1 MLRGRVFPRRAPGPG
16 ARARVC
22 TQAGV
27 DLQAGPDSLLVPVLA
42 ERPLSR
48 PTWRGVLLVWGN
60 SGAASACPVHTSDLK
75 VRPQGL
81 GCETSLLPERLR
93 AAIIQD
99 TGFLLRH
106 PEEGTPASD
115 RWPKWSPWPG
125 HNAVELLTQKHRPG
139 CGALGS
145 APRLVCLLSEFS
157 VPGRHTHLRVTAFS
171 YAPSTL
177 PRNPGDPS
185 PGHAPSSPGAGAGP
199 FFLLPTLPS
208 SSGLL
213 RWALPTQPPSRPL
226 ATPHCMCDI
235 SILPLGGPPSCG
247 CGVAGPGGDHRG
259 TGHRLGSAEPVAP
272 WRSKTAQSG
281 SGCRMRG
288 GLRAHLDPGFLCP
301 VAPPSSARGQRVE
314 LERLD
319 QRAAQRHRL
328 QPRSCVT
335 SLPS

>member
-27 DLQAGPDSLLVPVLA
+27 DPQAGPDPLLVPVLA

-75 VRPQGL
+75 ARPQGL

-157 VPGRHTHLRVTAFS
+157 APGRHTHLRVTAFS

-235 SILPLGGPPSCG
+235 SILPLGRGAHRHADVALRAQEVTIGARVIVSGQQSLWLRGGARRPRAGLAAG
-247 CGVAGPGGDHRG
+247 CEAASERIW
-259 TGHRLGSAEPVAP
+259 TQASSAP
-272 WRSKTAQSG
+272 WHHPP
-281 SGCRMRG
+281 
-288 GLRAHLDPGFLCP
+288 LPG
-301 VAPPSSARGQRVE
+301 ARGSSWS
-314 LERLD
+314 D
-319 QRAAQRHRL
+319 
-328 QPRSCVT
+328 
-335 SLPS
+335 

>member
-27 DLQAGPDSLLVPVLA
+27 DPQAGPDPLLVPVLA

-75 VRPQGL
+75 ARPQGL

-157 VPGRHTHLRVTAFS
+157 APGRHTHLRVTAFS

-185 PGHAPSSPGAGAGP
+185 PGHAPSSPGAGASP

-235 SILPLGGPPSCG
+235 SILPLG
-247 CGVAGPGGDHRG
+247 RG
-259 TGHRLGSAEPVAP
+259 AVM
-272 WRSKTAQSG
+272 
-281 SGCRMRG
+281 RMRRCG
-288 GLRAHLDPGFLCP
+288 
-301 VAPPSSARGQRVE
+301 
-314 LERLD
+314 
-319 QRAAQRHRL
+319 
-328 QPRSCVT
+328 PRR
-335 SLPS
+335 

>member
-27 DLQAGPDSLLVPVLA
+27 DPQAGPDPLLVPVLA

-75 VRPQGL
+75 ARPQGL

-177 PRNPGDPS
+177 PRNPGTLPWS
-185 PGHAPSSPGAGAGP
+185 RPIVAWSWSRS
-199 FFLLPTLPS
+199 LLPAANASFLQRAPQMGAAHAATV
-208 SSGLL
+208 
-213 RWALPTQPPSRPL
+213 PPS
-226 ATPHCMCDI
+226 
-235 SILPLGGPPSCG
+235 
-247 CGVAGPGGDHRG
+247 
-259 TGHRLGSAEPVAP
+259 GHPALHV
-272 WRSKTAQSG
+272 
-281 SGCRMRG
+281 
-288 GLRAHLDPGFLCP
+288 
-301 VAPPSSARGQRVE
+301 
-314 LERLD
+314 
-319 QRAAQRHRL
+319 
-328 QPRSCVT
+328 
-335 SLPS
+335 